1 VTKAGA
7 NGWSARLKAPHSP
20 ICASTLPAP
29 EGPEISVRAT
39 ESARESRTSRGSLA
53 NGGNPIRLGVTV
65 FYRCDDISPYMDIRQ
80 QDPIHGIRGNDLTL
94 GDAGKAVW
102 AGRKVIITVTVTTT
116 LLALGAAMLMRPVYR
131 AEAVVI
137 PVTSTGDTKS
147 LLSGLG
153 GQLGSL
159 AETAGIG
166 LPKGADS
173 SESMGVINSWNLV
186 SQYISRENL
195 LPVIYAK
202 RWDAQRKTWIPSF
215 FGKIPT
221 VWLGTKYFIKNIRTI
236 TDDKKTGLVTVS
248 VDWRDPALAARW
260 ADDLVTLANDDLR
273 NRAIEESERNI
284 AYLDEQLAK
293 TNVVELRTSIY
304 QLMEGEIKKVMM
316 ARGNHEFA
324 FRIVDPAVAPQE
336 KISPRPVL
344 MSAVGA
350 LVGILISALF
360 MVRREYVRRSEVA

>member
-1 VTKAGA
+1 
-7 NGWSARLKAPHSP
+7 
-20 ICASTLPAP
+20 
-29 EGPEISVRAT
+29 
-39 ESARESRTSRGSLA
+39 
-53 NGGNPIRLGVTV
+53 
-65 FYRCDDISPYMDIRQ
+65 MDIRQ
-80 QDPIHGIRGNDLTL
+80 QDPIRGIQRSDLTL
-94 GDAGKAVW
+94 SDAGKAVW
-102 AGRKVIITVTVTTT
+102 AGRKVIIIVTAATSI
-116 LLALGAAMLMRPVYR
+116 LALGAAFVMRPGYR

-137 PVTSTGDTKS
+137 AVSSTGDTKS

-159 AETAGIG
+159 AATAGIS

-202 RWDAQRKTWIPSF
+202 RWDATRKAWIPSF

-221 VWLGTKYFIKNIRTI
+221 VWFGTKYFIKNIRTI

-248 VDWRDPALAARW
+248 VDWRDPELAARW

-273 NRAIEESERNI
+273 NRAIEESERNL

-293 TNVVELRTSIY
+293 TNVVEVRTSIY

-316 ARGNHEFA
+316 ARGNREFA
-324 FRIVDPAVAPQE
+324 FRVVDPAVAPQE
-336 KISPRPVL
+336 KVSPRPVL
-344 MSAVGA
+344 MTAVGA
-350 LVGILISALF
+350 LVGLLISSLF
-360 MVRREYVRRSEVA
+360 MVRREYIRRSEPA